1 MDLVGVRNVNV
12 LVRPSLPQAVF
23 VPHQA
28 GRQHQDQRDTESCGT
43 IAPGQVDRIEGQHD
57 DGGPHRRANEAGSFV
72 DQGQ

>member
-12 LVRPSLPQAVF
+12 LMRPPLPQAVF

-43 IAPGQVDRIEGQHD
+43 IAPVSYTHLTLPTIY
-57 DGGPHRRANEAGSFV
+57 SV
-72 DQGQ
+72 